1 MNGADYSVVRFSVLL
16 GHGVLHHY
24 NVGGG
29 AEAGEGWPRC
39 GPRAKHRE
47 HLQDPPQRHP
57 AACRSLLCLYPA
69 DSKGEFGTVAIFLCP
84 STAKTARCHWCYKH
98 VIGVTNMSLVLQT
111 CHWCYKHVIGVTNM
125 SLVLQ
130 TVPQLAMHSAPSF
143 LHELVTQVLGS
154 LARLVFT
161 SECPL

>member
-16 GHGVLHHY
+16 GRGVLRHY

-57 AACRSLLCLYPA
+57 AACRSLLRLYPA
-69 DSKGEFGTVAIFLCP
+69 DSKGEFGSVAIFLCP
-84 STAKTARCHWCYKH
+84 STAKTARCHWCFKQCL
-98 VIGVTNMSLVLQT
+98 SLLR
-111 CHWCYKHVIGVTNM
+111 
-125 SLVLQ
+125 
-130 TVPQLAMHSAPSF
+130 
-143 LHELVTQVLGS
+143 TQHQ
-154 LARLVFT
+154 VFCMNWWHRYWAVNALCNLSHKKSQKLTAAT
-161 SECPL
+161 SGLISD